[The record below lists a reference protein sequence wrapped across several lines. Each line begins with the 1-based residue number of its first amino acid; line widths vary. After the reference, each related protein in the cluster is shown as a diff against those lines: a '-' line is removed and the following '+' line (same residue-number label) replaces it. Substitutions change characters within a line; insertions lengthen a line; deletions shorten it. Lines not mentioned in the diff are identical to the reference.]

1 MPKNQPLSPADSAD
15 VEEFLEGLALE
26 MNTPFLKFDRLSG
39 PCEDDAVVV
48 APWLMGVFA
57 DEDGMPCLAP
67 DFRRH
72 PHDL

>member
-1 MPKNQPLSPADSAD
+1 MLKNQPLSPADSAD
-15 VEEFLEGLALE
+15 VEEFLEGLAFE

-39 PCEDDAVVV
+39 PCEDDPEAT
-48 APWLMGVFA
+48 APWLLGVWS
-57 DEDGMPCLAP
+57 DEDGAPCVAP